1 MGAEKVGSGLGAR
14 LVLEG
19 KELVVGAVA
28 DVETP
33 PVSKAEVIL
42 AGGEDVAGGLSV
54 VVGGVEDGRVACEVA
69 PVEPAEGGGGPL
81 VTTRSVDAAP
91 LAPVVCAPGV
101 AGTALEGNEGTPVE
115 AVVCAGRTL
124 APGNTDEAV
133 AGNAAVALA
142 VAAVTAGSS
151 GCAGAAVAKGAI
163 GDAGAEIAAGTT
175 RLVDGTTGVAGTAVK
190 GTAGTV
196 LGRDAAET

>member
-1 MGAEKVGSGLGAR
+1 M
-14 LVLEG
+14 
-19 KELVVGAVA
+19 VGAVA
-28 DVETP
+28 DAETP

-42 AGGEDVAGGLSV
+42 AAGEGVAGGLSV

-69 PVEPAEGGGGPL
+69 PVEAAEGGGGPL
-81 VTTRSVDAAP
+81 LTIRSVDAAP
-91 LAPVVCAPGV
+91 PAPVVCAPDV

-142 VAAVTAGSS
+142 GAAVTAVVAVVAGSS

-163 GDAGAEIAAGTT
+163 GAAGAEIAAGTT